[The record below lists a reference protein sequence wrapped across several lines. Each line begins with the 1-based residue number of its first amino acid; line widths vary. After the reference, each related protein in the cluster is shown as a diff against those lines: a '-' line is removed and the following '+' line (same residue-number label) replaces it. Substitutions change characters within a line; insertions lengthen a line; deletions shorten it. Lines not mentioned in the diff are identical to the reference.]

1 MEVRKAFL
9 SSLLVAYAKKETKE
23 IKSIGE
29 RVREAIDGK
38 DGEGLREALIEL
50 YANIPYN
57 LTKKE
62 ESHYHALFI
71 FAAIMSGFETDGE
84 ACTNKG
90 KADAV
95 LKKEGKTTIV
105 EIKYGEEVPTKKL
118 VEQAIEQIKEKR
130 YYEKYG
136 KRDVSLRG
144 IGFGNGKEIGCEF
157 EELK

>member
-1 MEVRKAFL
+1 VC
-9 SSLLVAYAKKETKE
+9 SSDL
-23 IKSIGE
+23 GE

-57 LTKKE
+57 LAKKE
-62 ESHYHALFI
+62 EAHYHALFI
-71 FAAIMSGFETDGE
+71 MAAMVSGFETDGE
-84 ACTNKG
+84 VHTNKG
-90 KADAV
+90 RIDAV

-118 VEQAIEQIKEKR
+118 VEEAIEQIKEKR

-136 KRDVSLRG
+136 KKDVSLLG
-144 IGFGNGKEIGCEF
+144 IGFGKGKEIGCEF
-157 EELK
+157 QDL